1 MSESRFIAC
10 LVPPAVRAEL
20 ERAAAANE
28 RSLSGEIRI
37 ALKEHLEDPGG
48 GFSSSHR
55 SDVDRGQESGD
66 HVDDRRSPPLTE
78 QP

>member
-28 RSLSGEIRI
+28 RSLSGEIRL
-37 ALKEHLEDPGG
+37 ALREHLEDPGA
-48 GFSSSHR
+48 SPPRR
-55 SDVDRGQESGD
+55 SDVDATGSDDLVG
-66 HVDDRRSPPLTE
+66 DRRSPSATPE
-78 QP
+78 PA